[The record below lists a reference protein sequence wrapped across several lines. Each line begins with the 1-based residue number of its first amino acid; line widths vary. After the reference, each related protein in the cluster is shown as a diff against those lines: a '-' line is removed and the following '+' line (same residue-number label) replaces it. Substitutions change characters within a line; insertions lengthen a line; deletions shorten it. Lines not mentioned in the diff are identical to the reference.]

1 VGAPDIDTSTAFDPR
16 TVLDFTKEYFRTTEI
31 VAKEF

>member
-1 VGAPDIDTSTAFDPR
+1 VDIYTCKAFDPQK
-16 TVLDFTKEYFRTTEI
+16 VLDFTREYFRTTEI

>member
-1 VGAPDIDTSTAFDPR
+1 VDIYTCKAFDPQ
-16 TVLDFTKEYFRTTEI
+16 VVVEFTREYFRTTEI